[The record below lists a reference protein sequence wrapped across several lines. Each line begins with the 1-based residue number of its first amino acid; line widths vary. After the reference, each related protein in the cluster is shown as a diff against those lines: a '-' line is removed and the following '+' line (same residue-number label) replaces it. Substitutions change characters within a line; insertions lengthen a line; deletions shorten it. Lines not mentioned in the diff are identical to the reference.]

1 MVVEPESLCWMT
13 GRMVEARDGLT
24 WAEEFAPL
32 PALRAVVRDDGTGLG
47 RGVKLERARRR
58 AAGLPDLDD
67 PLDVFH
73 TLREGGRAL
82 RKTWG
87 TAGGALG
94 RADAAQ
100 KGFDRRARQGHSR
113 QGHGA
118 PLNRLWRQAEQTW
131 DQATAAETAWRLA
144 RSAFEFFTPE
154 GRLNDRVQAKAVVAA
169 TLPHLAGVAWAKARR
184 LLLRRES
191 FTFLDQV
198 QGRLAGLGLDPDV
211 LSALLDLEGLH
222 RQPWRL
228 SAATRAWASVRTVQ
242 LEKASPDWRDEAG
255 RVRAVLRGAWRASSL
270 VECVNSVARMQQA
283 RHRKMTQGLL
293 DLKRLYWNLRRFRT
307 GHRKDQAPYGL
318 LGLEVPDLSFWE
330 FLKLTPEE
338 LREQLSAKQH
348 APWESPQNPNL
359 ES

>member
-1 MVVEPESLCWMT
+1 MVVEPESLCWLT

-24 WAEEFAPL
+24 WAEEFARF

-47 RGVKLERARRR
+47 KGVKRERARRR

-67 PLDVFH
+67 TLDVFH

-82 RKTWG
+82 RKTWSV
-87 TAGGALG
+87 AAHALE
-94 RADAAQ
+94 RADMAQ
-100 KGFDRRARQGHSR
+100 KGLDRLGRQGRSR
-113 QGHGA
+113 QGHGTA
-118 PLNRLWRQAEQTW
+118 TNRLWRQAERAW
-131 DQATAAETAWRLA
+131 DQATAAETAWKQA

-154 GRLNDRVQAKAVVAA
+154 GRLNDRAQAEVIVAA
-169 TLPHLAGVAWAKARR
+169 SLPNLSGQAWAKTRR

-211 LSALLDLEGLH
+211 LSALLDLEGLR

-228 SAATRAWASVRTVQ
+228 SAATRAWALVRTVQ
-242 LEKASPDWRDEAG
+242 LTKASPGWREESR
-255 RVRAVLRGAWRASSL
+255 RVGAVLRGAWRASSL

-283 RHRKMTQGLL
+283 RHRRMTQGLL
-293 DLKRLYWNLRRFRT
+293 DLKRLYWNLRRFRV
-307 GHRKDQAPYGL
+307 GRRKDQTPYGL
-318 LGLEVPDLSFWE
+318 LGLDLPELSFWE

-338 LREQLSAKQH
+338 LREKLSAKVDTT
-348 APWESPQNPNL
+348 
-359 ES
+359 